1 MTRLCC
7 CATPAG
13 WPLIR
18 EVTSRGRSGPEREV
32 RRRPVSFVLLVFHLF
47 TCFADV
53 FRRLG
58 MQPGFGRALF
68 QSRVPLLIPGRR
80 RRRRRLCGAPPKA
93 QKPAISQEMRD
104 LLVSA
109 CRCGQKGVKI
119 GAAQQQ
125 RFPKTPF
132 FFLFFF
138 LCFSSWLRH
147 AELPGRFQLYFYACV

>member
-1 MTRLCC
+1 
-7 CATPAG
+7 
-13 WPLIR
+13 
-18 EVTSRGRSGPEREV
+18 
-32 RRRPVSFVLLVFHLF
+32 
-47 TCFADV
+47 
-53 FRRLG
+53 

-68 QSRVPLLIPGRR
+68 QSRVPLLIPG

-119 GAAQQQ
+119 GAAQQR

-132 FFLFFF
+132 FFFFFFFVSARGSDMLSCPEDSSYIFMLVFKVGAQTSLQNHLFFHF
-138 LCFSSWLRH
+138 FSILS
-147 AELPGRFQLYFYACV
+147 A